1 MSSQGISILA
11 GVDEEKVK
19 MEEEAPVV
27 GYGRSASSVEAHSPS
42 LLDSSTSET
51 KSLISPQSQEN
62 EGGISETIFS
72 PSLLNCEERI
82 LQHSTQMDLAKGVIN
97 SHSASDTSSSTSH
110 NAAGSSELSLHDP
123 VMRLASPSDQAPPDL
138 GVPPSDTQYLVQS
151 INTFPMSPEIGMG
164 SRKDLSISLDES
176 KDCQFEDGSENKTA
190 ESTHLEG
197 DPMCVHHRRAGSAVA
212 NSSTGAGRLLK
223 EEERMSRTKRL
234 ALQKGKPT
242 RRPKQKTLTQ
252 TFLTVG
258 LEKVNPEHWGD
269 TSPLKGKKH
278 TVSREKCAGEDA
290 PTGTLAS
297 SLPALKTCSQ
307 EQPLPSN
314 ATTPKKMQTIP
325 KTTPSPIA
333 PKFRKVVT
341 VVPQMPLPC
350 TSPSAGKVSPRGW
363 TQRKKN
369 EGRHAQPMRW
379 DPEETYLPL
388 SQLDRSDSHEGV
400 AEEELS
406 DPNNVA
412 ELGKSHSFSRW
423 VGREQFRLQHSSTSE
438 FSTKSDDSSAHAQPN
453 MAQTCASRAVGAAD
467 GVHSSRKRMC
477 DGSSSNS
484 SVSDVSL
491 PAKRHV
497 VEVQEDVDPS
507 R

>member
-1 MSSQGISILA
+1 MYVGAMSSQGVSIPA

-19 MEEEAPVV
+19 MEEGAPVV
-27 GYGRSASSVEAHSPS
+27 GFGRSASSVEACSPS

-82 LQHSTQMDLAKGVIN
+82 LQHSTQMDLAKGAIIL
-97 SHSASDTSSSTSH
+97 HSASDTSTETSH
-110 NAAGSSELSLHDP
+110 TTAGSSELSLNDP
-123 VMRLASPSDQAPPDL
+123 VTKLASPSDQAPPAL

-151 INTFPMSPEIGMG
+151 INTFPLSPEIGMG

-176 KDCQFEDGSENKTA
+176 NDCQLEDGSRNKTE
-190 ESTHLEG
+190 ESTYLEG
-197 DPMCVHHRRAGSAVA
+197 EAMCVHHRRAGSAVA
-212 NSSTGAGRLLK
+212 SSSTGAGLLSK

-234 ALQKGKPT
+234 ALQKGKSI
-242 RRPKQKTLTQ
+242 RRPKQTTLTQ

-258 LEKVNPEHWGD
+258 LDKANPEHWRD
-269 TSPLKGKKH
+269 KSPLKGKEH
-278 TVSREKCAGEDA
+278 TVGREKCAGEDA
-290 PTGTLAS
+290 PTGTLTS
-297 SLPALKTCSQ
+297 SLRAWKTGSQ

-341 VVPQMPLPC
+341 VVPQTPLPC
-350 TSPSAGKVSPRGW
+350 TSPSASKVSPRGW
-363 TQRKKN
+363 TQKRKN
-369 EGRHAQPMRW
+369 EGRHAEPMRW

-388 SQLDRSDSHEGV
+388 SQLNRSGSREGV

-406 DPNNVA
+406 DPNNVT
-412 ELGKSHSFSRW
+412 ER
-423 VGREQFRLQHSSTSE
+423 VGREQFRLSIQLFSTSE
-438 FSTKSDDSSAHAQPN
+438 FSTKSDNSAAHAQHT
-453 MAQTCASRAVGAAD
+453 MAQTYASRTVGASD
-467 GVHSSRKRMC
+467 GAHPSQKRMC
-477 DGSSSNS
+477 DEGNFNS
-484 SVSDVSL
+484 SVSDVSP
-491 PAKRHV
+491 PAKLRV
-497 VEVQEDVDPS
+497 VEVQEDVDPP